1 MALDPSIILR
11 NIAPQVDIGGQVR
24 SGLKTAGIFAK
35 LRQKEEEAPI
45 RQAILQNQSNLL
57 AQQVATGAAEE
68 QEATRKRDL
77 KGLGSS
83 YLQVQGDIAAGNF
96 NSAAD
101 QLQVIYDQ
109 KIAAGQTPEDML
121 AHAQAIE
128 TLRSNDAEAIKDLK
142 ALGQGA
148 IDVAVAE
155 GLLEDPAA
163 AKVKTTPAAVREVKG
178 LIKLSES
185 ENPDEAK
192 AAKVALGLLAKE
204 GTLTKAE
211 RLAEDPELTGKVAK
225 SQAEIEGEKAAAKE
239 TAKLSTQLKLE
250 PAVKSAVATAV
261 AKAKA
266 TVDALGTKRDNQ
278 IALRVYNTA
287 MGGLAESLGGTVT
300 GPLLGRAPAFTANQ
314 QIADGA
320 VAAMAP
326 VLKQLFRGASEGTF
340 TDQDQKLLLDM
351 VPTRKDEPEARIAK
365 IQNIDA
371 IVKAKLSVPQETG
384 EQQQTEAPTGD
395 LGGLSDA
402 DLLEGF

>member
-1 MALDPSIILR
+1 MALDPNVILQGTR
-11 NIAPQVDIGGQVR
+11 QPNFDPLGEVTRGAQAV
-24 SGLKTAGIFAK
+24 GIFAK
-35 LRQKEEEAPI
+35 LRQQEEEAPI
-45 RQAILQNQSNLL
+45 RQAILQNQADLL
-57 AQQVATGAAEE
+57 AQKVATGAAEA

-83 YLQVQGDIAAGNF
+83 YLQVKGDIAAGNY
-96 NSAAD
+96 NAAAD
-101 QLQVIYDQ
+101 QLQVIHDR
-109 KIAAGQTPEDML
+109 KIAAGQTPEDMS

-128 TLRSNDAEAIKDLK
+128 TLRSNDAKAIKDLK

-148 IDVAVAE
+148 IDAAVAE

-163 AKVKTTPAAVREVKG
+163 AAVKAVPAKVRE
-178 LIKLSES
+178 IKTLHEMTKSDD
-185 ENPDEAK
+185 ENLVK
-192 AAKVALGLLAKE
+192 AAEIALGVLAKE
-204 GTLTKAE
+204 GTKTKSE
-211 RLAEDPELTGKVAK
+211 RLGEDPELTEKVAA
-225 SQAEIEGEKAAAKE
+225 SEAIIEGEKTAAKE

-278 IALRVYNTA
+278 IALQVYDTA
-287 MGGLAESLGGTVT
+287 VSGLVKSLGGTVT
-300 GPLLGRAPAFTANQ
+300 GPLIGRAPAFTANQ

-326 VLKQLFRGASEGTF
+326 VLKQLFRASSEGTF

-365 IQNIDA
+365 IQNINA
-371 IVKAKLSVPQETG
+371 IVRAKLSVPQETG
-384 EQQQTEAPTGD
+384 EQQQSGGLGD
-395 LGGLSDA
+395 LSD
-402 DLLEGF
+402 DEFKELLR

>member
-24 SGLKTAGIFAK
+24 SGLETAGIFAK
-35 LRQKEEEAPI
+35 LRRQEEEAPI

-57 AQQVATGAAEE
+57 AQQVATGAAEA

-109 KIAAGQTPEDML
+109 KIAAGQTPEDMS

-148 IDVAVAE
+148 IDAAVAE

-192 AAKVALGLLAKE
+192 AAKIALGLLAKE

-211 RLAEDPELTGKVAK
+211 RLAEDPELTEKVAK

-266 TVDALGTKRDNQ
+266 TVEALGTKRDNQ

-300 GPLLGRAPAFTANQ
+300 GPLVGRAPAFTANQ

-326 VLKQLFRGASEGTF
+326 VLKQLFRASGEGTF
-340 TDQDQKLLLDM
+340 TDQDQKLLLEM
-351 VPTRKDEPEARIAK
+351 VPTRKDEPEARTAK

-371 IVKAKLSVPQETG
+371 IVRAKLSVPQETG
-384 EQQQTEAPTGD
+384 EQQQSGG
-395 LGGLSDA
+395 LGGLSD
-402 DLLEGF
+402 DEFKELLR